1 LGGIGG
7 AESLVGSE
15 DGEENGDHGAIEMAV
30 SSWTTLRTASS
41 MNVLQKDTYDSKS
54 AKMPNMM
61 AEEYREGESGIA
73 KIKRGRPKLV
83 VGDQAAFSRLQR
95 DGRRAAQF

>member
-1 LGGIGG
+1 
-7 AESLVGSE
+7 
-15 DGEENGDHGAIEMAV
+15 MAV

-73 KIKRGRPKLV
+73 KIKRGRQFV
-83 VGDQAAFSRLQR
+83 VGDQAALSRLQR
-95 DGRRAAQF
+95 GGRRAAQF